1 MVSLVK
7 RLFTIRIVRY
17 GMVGGIGIF
26 VNAGASFCFKLL
38 LGPGSFAS
46 RILRSNS
53 VSSACAFE
61 VSNIVNFVLNQLFT
75 YREQVKHIR
84 AGMGAACL

>member
-26 VNAGASFCFKLL
+26 VNAGALFCFKLL
-38 LGPGSFAS
+38 LGLVIRQQDFA
-46 RILRSNS
+46 LYL

-61 VSNIVNFVLNQLFT
+61 VSNIVNFVLN
-75 YREQVKHIR
+75 
-84 AGMGAACL
+84 